1 MKRYFYITTPIYYVN
16 AKPHLGHVY
25 TTVIADVLARYHKLL
40 GEKVFFLTGTDE
52 HGDKIAETA
61 KLQGTTPKDL
71 ADENSARFRELWPEL
86 QVDYSRFIR
95 TTEPDHVRTVQA
107 ILQLVYDKGDIY
119 FGEYGGH
126 YCIGCERFFTETE
139 MIEGRCPIHEK
150 ELVYRQEQN
159 YFFRMEKYR
168 RWLIEYINAH
178 PDFIRPERYKN
189 EVLGMLREPLDDL
202 CISRPK
208 SRLSWGIELP
218 FDTGYVCYV
227 WFDALINYLTG
238 IGYPDAASF
247 KDLWGEAQHLVGK
260 DILKPHAVY
269 WPTMLKSMGLDPY
282 CNLDVHGFW
291 NVEAAKMSKSLG
303 NVVDPLDLKE
313 KYGID
318 AFRYFLVREMVFG
331 LDSNFS
337 EEALIERYNADL
349 ANDLGNLVSR
359 STNMIVKYFNG
370 VIPERG
376 IRPTQSGAKPK
387 GQGEFLDLPLTPEL
401 DYPEDKALREFAEKV
416 AAEYKLRMEN
426 LEMHSA
432 MAVVWSLISS
442 LNKYIDRTAPW
453 VLAKSDPERLSAVMY
468 NIMEGVRFVA
478 ELIYPVMPDTSNRI
492 LGILGVK
499 GEITTQDLEFGKL
512 KAGARIAPQE
522 ALFPRVERLKK
533 PEQPLAAQK
542 GGKEEANLIEIS
554 DFAKCMIKVGRILE
568 ADKVE
573 KSDKLVVL
581 QVDVGRR
588 VQIAAGIA
596 KSYSPNEL
604 VGKYVAVVTN
614 LKPAKLMGIESQG
627 MLLATDTPDGKL
639 TLLTFDREPSTGS
652 RVR

>member
-1 MKRYFYITTPIYYVN
+1 MKGYFYITTPIYYVN

-25 TTVIADVLARYHKLL
+25 TTVIADVLARYHKLV
-40 GEKVFFLTGTDE
+40 GDTVFFLTGTDE

-61 KLQGTTPKDL
+61 RKLGTTPREL
-71 ADENSARFRELWPEL
+71 ADENSDRFRDLWPEIS
-86 QVDYSRFIR
+86 VENDRFIR
-95 TTEPDHVRTVQA
+95 TTEPDHVRTVQG
-107 ILQLVYDKGDIY
+107 ILKAVYDRGDIY

-126 YCIGCERFFTETE
+126 YCVGCERFFTETE
-139 MIEGRCPIHEK
+139 MVDGKCPIHDT
-150 ELVYRQEQN
+150 ELEYRSEQN

-168 RWLIEYINAH
+168 SWLIEHITNN
-178 PDFIRPERYKN
+178 PDFIRPERYRN

-218 FDTGYVCYV
+218 FDSNYVCYV

-238 IGYPDAASF
+238 AGYPDAPHFADF
-247 KDLWGEAQHLVGK
+247 WGSAQHLVGK

-269 WPTMLKSMGLDPY
+269 WPTMLKSMGVEPY
-282 CNLDVHGFW
+282 RNLNVHGFW
-291 NVEAAKMSKSLG
+291 NVDQAKMSKSLG
-303 NVVDPLDLKE
+303 NVVDPLDLKG

-359 STNMIVKYFNG
+359 STRMVAKYFDG
-370 VIPERG
+370 VLPGTSGSPGPDER
-376 IRPTQSGAKPK
+376 
-387 GQGEFLDLPLTPEL
+387 E
-401 DYPEDKALREFAEKV
+401 LRELCLRATGEYRAKMEGLELHNAMV
-416 AAEYKLRMEN
+416 AA
-426 LEMHSA
+426 
-432 MAVVWSLISS
+432 WSLISY

-453 VLAKSDPERLSAVMY
+453 TLAKSDRERLAAVMY
-468 NIMEGVRFVA
+468 HLMEGIRLVA
-478 ELIYPVMPDTSNRI
+478 EMVYPVMPGTSEKI
-492 LGILGVK
+492 LATLGL
-499 GEITTQDLEFGKL
+499 GGAFTSMSLSEFGKL
-512 KAGARIAPQE
+512 PAGAAIGVPE

-533 PEQPLAAQK
+533 PEQEAQAPAR
-542 GGKEEANLIEIS
+542 EEEQANLIDIA
-554 DFAKCMIKVGRILE
+554 DFARCVIRVGKILE
-568 ADKVE
+568 ASRVDKSE
-573 KSDKLVVL
+573 KLVKL
-581 QVDVGRR
+581 RVDVGSRT

-596 KSYSPNEL
+596 RDYTPEEL
-604 VGKYVAVVTN
+604 TGKHIAVVTN

-627 MLLATDTPDGKL
+627 MLLATDTREGKL
-639 TLLTFDREPSTGS
+639 SLLTFDREPKVGA